1 MKDSTIITVIAMV
14 LLFIVGMTFLNKAYG
29 YEVVTVN
36 FKSVGIAVKGEYIQA
51 CEVERNGQLVIIPAP
66 CREVAAEMR
75 AEICDNLSVD
85 VDSKFECRRHPTV
98 TFDFVID
105 GVHTG
110 VI

>member
-1 MKDSTIITVIAMV
+1 MKRLYQFIIF
-14 LLFIVGMTFLNKAYG
+14 LLVVAFLTSWIPQAYG

-66 CREVAAEMR
+66 CREVAEEMR

-98 TFDFVID
+98 TFDLVID